1 VTDGAAT
8 SPTKSARAYFMS
20 CAALI
25 GFALA
30 YTLPIYARL
39 PRTIY
44 DPVARRW
51 AWAVNLGPIPMGYL
65 GQIIWGLAGALIGAG
80 VAGLVLARLKREPSE
95 RAYALWAAWALTA
108 VVIVGGYFTWN
119 NWP

>member
-1 VTDGAAT
+1 M
-8 SPTKSARAYFMS
+8 KSSERAYFIG

-30 YTLPIYARL
+30 YALPIYTRL
-39 PRTIY
+39 PHTFY

-51 AWAVNLGPIPMGYL
+51 AWAVNLGPIPMGYV
-65 GQIIWGLAGALIGAG
+65 GQILWGISGAL
-80 VAGLVLARLKREPSE
+80 VAGGATGLLVARAKKQASDRAFALA
-95 RAYALWAAWALTA
+95 AAWALTA
-108 VVIVGGYFTWN
+108 VAIVLGYFTWN